1 MKEGWKSEPLGA
13 VGEFQRGG
21 NFKKSDFIEAGYPCV
36 HYGQIHM
43 TFGVKTERHL
53 SEIPKTVYDKCTK
66 AQKGDLLIAITSE
79 DVEGSCKCT
88 TWLGDYEV
96 ALGGHIARFR
106 HKLNP
111 EYVSYFLKSP
121 QFQLA
126 KREYVHGF
134 KVVEIKPSDI
144 AKISIQYPSLEEQA
158 AIVAKIDAE
167 FAKIDQ
173 IKSNAKNALGE
184 AKKLF
189 SAELE
194 ASVSQKSEWRNVS
207 LGEIAT
213 DMYRG
218 SGIKRDQ
225 ITKEGFPCVRYGEI
239 YTSYQYS
246 FSQCISHTDESAIP
260 ARKYFGYGDILFAI
274 TGESVADIGKSIAYL
289 GKERGLL
296 GGDIIAMKHKE
307 NPQHLAYAL
316 STRDAIRQKG
326 AGKTKL
332 KVVHTNAQAL
342 KSIRI
347 NLPGLEEQQKIADRL
362 DYIADK
368 IKSSEKNYNQ
378 IVAECDAL
386 KQAILKKA
394 FE

>member
-1 MKEGWKSEPLGA
+1 MIDRIVCFGNKLFCLKPTGDISSEFLYYYLHSGL
-13 VGEFQRGG
+13 FQRQFKEKLSGLIGG
-21 NFKKSDFIEAGYPCV
+21 VSSKKFDGIEIC
-36 HYGQIHM
+36 
-43 TFGVKTERHL
+43 
-53 SEIPKTVYDKCTK
+53 
-66 AQKGDLLIAITSE
+66 
-79 DVEGSCKCT
+79 
-88 TWLGDYEV
+88 
-96 ALGGHIARFR
+96 
-106 HKLNP
+106 
-111 EYVSYFLKSP
+111 
-121 QFQLA
+121 
-126 KREYVHGF
+126 
-134 KVVEIKPSDI
+134 
-144 AKISIQYPSLEEQA
+144 YPSLPAQKE
-158 AIVAKIDAE
+158 IVAKIDAE

-173 IKSNAKNALGE
+173 IKSNAKSALDE

-194 ASVSQKSEWRNVS
+194 ESVSQKSEWRNVS

-246 FSQCISHTDESAIP
+246 FSQCISHTDESTIP

-307 NPQHLAYAL
+307 NPQYLAYAL

-347 NLPGLEEQQKIADRL
+347 NLPGLEEQQKIANRL